1 MGKIERFLWN
11 FCRTE
16 PSLNLLSNALC
27 HKRLKSAHDNTACNK
42 LPHFAWKP
50 CAMANSQLEKLR
62 KYHFYNRTRCEKVDT
77 TAVKHV
83 KHWQTVALELQFVA
97 KWRCKNNR
105 RYCWAELEIN
115 RWQKLHLQKSGKWL
129 QKWLR
134 NVKSN
139 WAMKGFR
146 QLLKT
151 FCAVTSTLSNQ
162 RQANKIHRQNLLEFA
177 CNQQKKGKR
186 WFSHCVFPVWRIWTR
201 NYFLV
206 LNTKVVVLKNCWPAL
221 RTEVG

>member
-1 MGKIERFLWN
+1 MPKLLEHEFLPQIFWKTPMSTRLATSCPILLESLAQWQILNWKICAKQRFRHQTTVRKGWYNGCETRETLANGCIRLAICCKMALQKQRAVLQLNKIE
-11 FCRTE
+11 
-16 PSLNLLSNALC
+16 
-27 HKRLKSAHDNTACNK
+27 K
-42 LPHFAWKP
+42 FAV
-50 CAMANSQLEKLR
+50 R
-62 KYHFYNRTRCEKVDT
+62 KVTH
-77 TAVKHV
+77 
-83 KHWQTVALELQFVA
+83 A
-97 KWRCKNNR
+97 KN
-105 RYCWAELEIN
+105 
-115 RWQKLHLQKSGKWL
+115 SGKRV

-139 WAMKGFR
+139 WAMKGIR

-151 FCAVTSTLSNQ
+151 FCAVTSTLSNR

-186 WFSHCVFPVWRIWTR
+186 WFAHCVFPVWRLWTR

-221 RTEVG
+221 STEVG